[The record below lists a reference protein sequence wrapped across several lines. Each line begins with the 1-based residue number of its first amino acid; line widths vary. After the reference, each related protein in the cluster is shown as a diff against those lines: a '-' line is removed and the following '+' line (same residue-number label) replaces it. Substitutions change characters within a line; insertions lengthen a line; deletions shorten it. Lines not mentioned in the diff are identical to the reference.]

1 MNGGNPGSKY
11 IEDACVVKNQKRKQK
26 EKEKEK
32 KVLKNLEFE
41 IYGFKIPIKVD
52 RKKIKLSLKQT

>member
-52 RKKIKLSLKQT
+52 RKK